1 MSSISG
7 KDLSIGSHRHRM
19 AGDVFVVAMKAV
31 VYYTP
36 GSPDVLQCEEVDK
49 PSPRDNEVLI
59 KVLAAAVN
67 PLDSAELRGMP
78 YLVRLLLGLN
88 APTATHPARPGVDLA
103 GQVEAVGKAAAR
115 FKPGDEVFG
124 LCISNPQASGV
135 KVWVHDQG
143 AFAEYVCAPEA
154 ALSIKPSNV
163 TFEQAAAIPVAAITA
178 LQGLRDKG
186 HIRPR
191 QNVVINGASGG
202 VGSCAVQIAKSFGA
216 TVTGVC
222 STRNVDMVRSCGA
235 DHVVDYSQQDFT
247 SSAGRYDLIFDC
259 VGNHP
264 LTAYERVLK
273 PNGICVMAGEMTGR
287 SPLGIMARLMT
298 ALILSFT
305 TSHKFTT
312 FLAKPK
318 QDDLNLLRDLMETGK
333 LKPIIDRSYEL
344 SEVPEAIRYLET
356 KHARGKVVI
365 KVASG
370 SNS

>member
-1 MSSISG
+1 MRLCLNVEDEWEG
-7 KDLSIGSHRHRM
+7 LSNGSHRHPI

-31 VYYTP
+31 LYYTH
-36 GSPDVLQCEEVDK
+36 GSPDVLQCGEVDK

-59 KVLAAAVN
+59 KVRAAAVN
-67 PLDSAELRGMP
+67 PLDSGELRGMP

-103 GQVEAVGKAAAR
+103 GQVEAVGRAVAR
-115 FKPGDEVFG
+115 FKPGDAVFG

-143 AFAEYVCAPEA
+143 SFAEYVCAPEA
-154 ALSIKPSNV
+154 ALSIKPAIV
-163 TFEQAAAIPVAAITA
+163 TFEHAAAIPIAAITA

-186 HIRPR
+186 HIQPG
-191 QNVVINGASGG
+191 QHALINGASGG

-216 TVTGVC
+216 AVTGVC
-222 STRNVDMVRSCGA
+222 STRNVDIVRSCGA
-235 DHVVDYSQQDFT
+235 DHIVDYSQQDFT
-247 SSAGRYDLIFDC
+247 AGAERYDLIFDC
-259 VGNHP
+259 VGNHS
-264 LTAYERVLK
+264 LAAYKRILK
-273 PNGICVMAGEMTGR
+273 PKGICVMAGEMTGR

-318 QDDLNLLRDLMETGK
+318 QDDLSFLSHLMEVGQ
-333 LKPIIDRSYEL
+333 LKPVIDRCYGL
-344 SEVPEAIRYLET
+344 AEVPEAIRHLES
-356 KHARGKVVI
+356 KHARGKIVI
-365 KVASG
+365 KVA
-370 SNS
+370 